1 MMLSGDIT
9 VTVKGTL
16 KARDEVVLW
25 KCGSL
30 LTSSNLV
37 VNLPELPEGLYWDT
51 TDFLKKEGKLR
62 VTDTPTGIKG
72 VWRQE
77 SGDRRQEMG
86 DRSQEIYDLQGRKQ
100 SAPRKGI
107 YIKNGKKIVIR

>member
-72 VWRQE
+72 VWSQE
-77 SGDRRQEMG
+77 SG